1 MGFKEE
7 VVSDIV
13 NVFLNLE
20 EFGDT
25 HTIGKKET
33 ICVIDEERFQNKQ
46 KNRVKSL
53 EDEGIFMEGLTLF
66 IEKSFFKYP
75 PHSGEILSIDDTEY
89 YVEET
94 KEDMGLLE
102 IDLTRYEEK

>member
-1 MGFKEE
+1 MSFKEE
-7 VVSDIV
+7 VASDIV
-13 NVFLNLE
+13 GVFLNLE

-46 KNRVKSL
+46 RNRTKSL
-53 EDEGIFMEGLTLF
+53 ENDGLFIEGMTLF
-66 IEKSFFKYP
+66 IERSFFKYL
-75 PHSGEILSIDDTEY
+75 PHSGEKILVDGVRYI
-89 YVEET
+89 VEET

-102 IDLTRYEEK
+102 IDLTRYDEK